1 MKKVLFFAAAI
12 GLAVSM
18 SANAQF
24 GGLLGG
30 SKSDS
35 KGASAADVDGFLTAA
50 ADADSLIRKSSDT
63 LFSAVASK
71 QEIDKYNEDLTAA
84 NALTDPKEKDAAIKK
99 AQDDSQAVLAKED
112 FAKKTDELKK
122 TADAK
127 KKQQVGA
134 AIYNFVLGALKD
146 KELLD
151 RGQGIISSI
160 SSNPMM
166 VTKLGKVKD
175 VVGSIS
181 SQMGNVSTIASGI
194 QKMTSVVKLDSLP
207 TKASDQ
213 PVANAD

>member
-50 ADADSLIRKSSDT
+50 ADSLIRKSSDT